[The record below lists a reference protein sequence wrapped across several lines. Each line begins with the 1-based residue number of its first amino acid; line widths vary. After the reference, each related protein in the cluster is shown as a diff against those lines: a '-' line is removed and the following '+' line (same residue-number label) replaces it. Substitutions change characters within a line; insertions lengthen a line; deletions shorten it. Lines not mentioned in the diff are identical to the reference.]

1 MIQPLHDGVGFLA
14 DGGEMGAR
22 IRAFEWGTT
31 SLGPP
36 AQWSQALKVTVR
48 LMLSSGHPMF
58 IWWGPEL
65 IQFYND
71 AYSRSIGPERH
82 PSALGHKGRECW
94 QEIWH
99 VIGPQIEHVMSGRGH
114 TWHENQLIPITR
126 YGRREDVY
134 WTYSYSPIDY
144 PDAANGIGGVLVV
157 CTETTAQMLSQ
168 QKAKT
173 DEAKWRSLFNLAPVF
188 MCTLKG
194 PQHIFEYANPDYLKL
209 VGRRPMLGKSVSEAL
224 PEIVEQGF
232 IDLLDSV
239 FESGKPYQGH
249 AVPVDLTSETNFT
262 TRRYVDF
269 TYQPLTDEHNQVMGI
284 FVIGYDV
291 TESVRSSKRLQ
302 EQDRRKDEFLAMLA
316 HELRNPLA
324 PIANVAE
331 LLMRKDNSTGEIQK
345 AGEVLKRQCNQLT
358 HLVNDLLDVSRI
370 TRGII
375 ELKNGPVNIDQAI
388 GIALESAQPQIA
400 EKEHTLEY
408 IPQNRELFVWG
419 DLQRLVQCL
428 SNIMVNA
435 IKYTPPRGLIKVQV
449 TQTPAEVAIE
459 IADSGIGIAPE
470 MLPTIFDLFTQVN
483 PTIDRT
489 HGGLGI
495 GLSIVQRLVQMHS
508 GTFTAA
514 SEGLGRGAQFTI
526 QLPLIAPPRTHAPEI
541 SNTKSEGCRILIVD
555 DNIDAADSLARLLT
569 YLGYETLAVYSANE
583 CLEHLASFAP
593 EVALLDIGL
602 PDMNGYELAGRFRAQ
617 SAPAKLVAVTGYGTA
632 EDRRQSE
639 EAGFDRHLTKPV
651 AIAELE
657 QVIASLRLVLTVEQE

>member
-1 MIQPLHDGVGFLA
+1 MTQPLLHDGAGFLA

-22 IRAFEWGTT
+22 IRTFEWDKT

-36 AQWSQALKVTVR
+36 AQWPQALKVTVR
-48 LMLSSGHPMF
+48 LLLSSGHPMF
-58 IWWGPEL
+58 IWWGPDL

-82 PSALGHKGRECW
+82 PSALGQKGRECW

-99 VIGPQIEHVMSGRGH
+99 VIGPQIEQVMSGRGH
-114 TWHENQLIPITR
+114 TWHENQLVPITR
-126 YGRREDVY
+126 YGSRDDVY
-134 WTYSYSPIDY
+134 WTYSYSPIDD

-157 CTETTAQMLSQ
+157 CTETTVQVISQ

-194 PQHIFEYANPDYLKL
+194 PHHIFEYANPDYLKL
-209 VGRRPMLGKSVSEAL
+209 VGRRLMLGKSVSEAL
-224 PEIVEQGF
+224 PEIVAQGF

-239 FESGKPYQGH
+239 FKSGKPYQGH
-249 AVPVDLTSETNFT
+249 AVPVDLTSETNST

-269 TYQPLTDEHNQVMGI
+269 TYQPLTNEHNQVVGI

-345 AGEVLKRQCNQLT
+345 AGEVLKRQCDQLT

-400 EKEHTLEY
+400 EKEQTLEY
-408 IPQNRELFVWG
+408 VPQNRELFVWG
-419 DLQRLVQCL
+419 R
-428 SNIMVNA
+428 
-435 IKYTPPRGLIKVQV
+435 
-449 TQTPAEVAIE
+449 
-459 IADSGIGIAPE
+459 
-470 MLPTIFDLFTQVN
+470 
-483 PTIDRT
+483 
-489 HGGLGI
+489 H
-495 GLSIVQRLVQMHS
+495 
-508 GTFTAA
+508 AA
-514 SEGLGRGAQFTI
+514 TGAVSEQHPG
-526 QLPLIAPPRTHAPEI
+526 
-541 SNTKSEGCRILIVD
+541 
-555 DNIDAADSLARLLT
+555 
-569 YLGYETLAVYSANE
+569 
-583 CLEHLASFAP
+583 
-593 EVALLDIGL
+593 
-602 PDMNGYELAGRFRAQ
+602 
-617 SAPAKLVAVTGYGTA
+617 
-632 EDRRQSE
+632 
-639 EAGFDRHLTKPV
+639 
-651 AIAELE
+651 
-657 QVIASLRLVLTVEQE
+657 